1 MRENLIW
8 WSLWVRLL
16 EAICFW
22 TAVLLQRRR
31 TKCILCC
38 LLCALSSSYSPLALA
53 DPVFRELM
61 MTLMSE
67 LGFGRGRICLI
78 QVLIHESS
86 LQTKQINACLLWT
99 NSAHDVNTTQH
110 IPFFRRDLNKAS
122 NHFRRICFHLLLSAE
137 VKLIGLTLIAMEE
150 DDGLGSWIIYRHYLG
165 SLSQRY
171 VTSLMSSFSFST
183 SVSRWNFFCC
193 VILLYLQYFL
203 PFRVLNYIDIIIHS
217 GRNLLKKIFNLPKKA
232 WQAC

>member
-8 WSLWVRLL
+8 WSLWVRLFD
-16 EAICFW
+16 AICIRTVF
-22 TAVLLQRRR
+22 LLQCRR

-61 MTLMSE
+61 TRLLTE
-67 LGFGRGRICLI
+67 LRLGRGRICLI

-86 LQTKQINACLLWT
+86 LQTKQINACLLRT
-99 NSAHDVNTTQH
+99 HRAHDVHPTPTDPH
-110 IPFFRRDLNKAS
+110 IPNFSHPSHHPQCLVIELFLG
-122 NHFRRICFHLLLSAE
+122 AE

-150 DDGLGSWIIYRHYLG
+150 DDRLGSWVINGDYLG
-165 SLSQRY
+165 SLNERLL
-171 VTSLMSSFSFST
+171 TSLMSSLSLST
-183 SVSRWNFFCC
+183 SVSRWNFFCW

-203 PFRVLNYIDIIIHS
+203 PFLGLNYIDYYHPLRQKS
-217 GRNLLKKIFNLPKKA
+217 T
-232 WQAC
+232 